1 MTDAPAPELTPSADA
16 SAKADRSYAP
26 YWVAWVILLV
36 LTVVMVFI
44 TNPIVLTAGICIKA
58 TIICWWFMH
67 LNQEKW
73 DLTATFVLGAL
84 FFAVFMF
91 ALFAIDAVSLVKVG

>member
-1 MTDAPAPELTPSADA
+1 MDDAAAPTTPH
-16 SAKADRSYAP
+16 SYAP
-26 YWVAWVILLV
+26 YWIAWVVLLV
-36 LTVVMVFI
+36 LTVIMIFI
-44 TNPIVLTAGICIKA
+44 SNPVVLTGGIMIKA

-73 DLTATFVLGAL
+73 DLTATVIIGAL